1 MAPRREDSQSVLSY
15 RSNGSGGI
23 QQLSISDDEISLLSG
38 QSVGLYIEED
48 ALDPTSD
55 AKATDAPTTT
65 TTTSL
70 VDEQRQTRNHEGDDH
85 WEGALTQMLIPN
97 HLPSTEEKNIV
108 VAAAITRDD
117 AAASSSSELSLGH
130 KSNSSFS
137 TSSIMTNSSCFDG
150 LIVGFRD
157 RRASAS
163 ATDHAADD
171 DASEDDL
178 IVGFVDRHAIANR
191 DSRVK

>member
-48 ALDPTSD
+48 AFDPTSD
-55 AKATDAPTTT
+55 PEATDAAATTT

-70 VDEQRQTRNHEGDDH
+70 VDEQRQTSNHEGDDH
-85 WEGALTQMLIPN
+85 WEGALTRMLIPN

-108 VAAAITRDD
+108 APAITRDD

-130 KSNSSFS
+130 KSNSSS
-137 TSSIMTNSSCFDG
+137 ASSIMTSSSCFDG

-178 IVGFVDRHAIANR
+178 IVGFVDRRAIANS